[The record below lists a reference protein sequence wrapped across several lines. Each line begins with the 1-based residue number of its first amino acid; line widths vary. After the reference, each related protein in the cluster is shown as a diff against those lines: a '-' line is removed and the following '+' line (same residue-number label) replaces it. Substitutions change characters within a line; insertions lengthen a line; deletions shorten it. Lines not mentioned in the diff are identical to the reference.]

1 MSGKSLLEREE
12 IPRGHDVRSIAAE
25 RAISNVDWPIGW
37 LDEEGCADMSPM
49 GRLDDRIALVT
60 GASRGIGAAIAR
72 LLAQEGAAVAVTA
85 RTANEG
91 ESRFDGSLA
100 TTVADIRA
108 AGGLAHPITAD
119 LAQPADRARLIEE
132 TTAELGPIDVL
143 VNNGA
148 VTYFDPVAD
157 FAERRWQLMFEVQVR
172 APFELSQAVIP
183 QMREHG
189 HGSILN
195 ISSKAAIH
203 PPSTPP
209 SAGGTVYGM
218 VKAAL
223 ERFSTGLAAE
233 LADDGI
239 TVNALSPTSVVAT
252 PGVVH
257 HQLITP
263 DREAWVEDES
273 MMARAALELVSGP
286 LTGRVAYSH
295 QLLAELGLEDPPA
308 DWLLVADHPRAQR
321 LADR

>member
-1 MSGKSLLEREE
+1 
-12 IPRGHDVRSIAAE
+12 
-25 RAISNVDWPIGW
+25 
-37 LDEEGCADMSPM
+37 M

-60 GASRGIGAAIAR
+60 GASRGIGTAIAA
-72 LLAQEGAAVAVTA
+72 LLAEEGAAVGVTA
-85 RTANEG
+85 RTVDEG
-91 ESRFDGSLA
+91 DSRFAGSLA

-108 AGGLAHPITAD
+108 AGGVVHPVAAD
-119 LAQPADRARLIEE
+119 LSLAEDRARLIEE
-132 TTAELGPIDVL
+132 VTSELGPIDIL

-148 VTYFDPVAD
+148 VTYFEPVAD
-157 FAERRWQLMFEVQVR
+157 FSERRWRLMFEVQVR
-172 APFELSQAVIP
+172 APFELAQAVIP
-183 QMREHG
+183 QMRERG
-189 HGSILN
+189 RGSILN

-203 PPSTPP
+203 PPSSPAA
-209 SAGGTVYGM
+209 AGGTVYGM

-233 LADDGI
+233 LSDDGI
-239 TVNALSPTSVVAT
+239 TVNALSPTSIVAT

-263 DREAWVEDES
+263 EREDWVEDDS
-273 MMARAALELVSGP
+273 MMARAALELVAGD

-295 QLLAELGLEDPPA
+295 QLLAELGLEEAPA